1 MAVSDDTSAHR
12 PLAFEDHLMR
22 AQGLVNAI
30 ATFAM
35 GLDDERDQT
44 GLYAIAVSLQVH
56 MDVLQEGFEAVLRS
70 GVDIPAAPMPV
81 ARRSESKARHH

>member
-1 MAVSDDTSAHR
+1 M
-12 PLAFEDHLMR
+12 MR

-56 MDVLQEGFEAVLRS
+56 MDALQKGFEAVLRS
-70 GVDIPAAPMPV
+70 GVDIPTDSMPV
-81 ARRSESKARHH
+81 TRRLESKTRHH